1 MGRWYLPWES
11 GDARALEF
19 CCNTEIKGACCGSAP
34 DTALLPCRKPLR
46 KAAFLKIGSKLME
59 VIPADLG
66 SARSDRK
73 PGAGMLA

>member
-1 MGRWYLPWES
+1 MLPSEKICLIFNFS
-11 GDARALEF
+11 L
-19 CCNTEIKGACCGSAP
+19 SQ
-34 DTALLPCRKPLR
+34 
-46 KAAFLKIGSKLME
+46 AAFLKIGSKLME